1 MHSPFTKITYAD
13 SASYLFGAVS
23 ISQSYL
29 KCCLLSYSP
38 HFAPN
43 KT

>member
-1 MHSPFTKITYAD
+1 MYSPFTKITYI
-13 SASYLFGAVS
+13 LTFPLPL
-23 ISQSYL
+23 SQSYL
-29 KCCLLSYSP
+29 KCCLPGYSP